1 MSQRRAL
8 ITGIAGQDGSY
19 LADLLLEKDYEVW
32 GIVRASPSARF
43 ANLAG
48 IQDRLRLVQGDLLD
62 QMTLLDAISRAEPH
76 ELYNLAATSFVPAS
90 WRQPVM
96 TAQFTAVGATSM
108 LEAIRIVD
116 ASIRVYQAS
125 SSEIFGATTDS
136 PQSETTPFR
145 PHTPY
150 GVAKLYAHLM
160 VSSYRERYGM
170 HLSSGIAYN
179 HESPRRP
186 LEFVT
191 RKVTRA
197 AAAIKLGLAEE
208 VRLGNLDAT
217 RDWGFAKDF
226 AEAMWLML
234 QQPEGDDYLIC
245 TGASRPVGEL
255 VQVAFDRAG
264 LDWEKYVVID
274 PDFVRPPDPV
284 PLVGDPTKLNERLGW
299 EPRTSF
305 EQMIGQMVDADLDK
319 LSSAG
324 QNAAR
329 EV

>member
-19 LADLLLEKDYEVW
+19 LADLLLGKDYEVW
-32 GIVRASPSARF
+32 GIVRASPSAHF
-43 ANLAG
+43 PNLIG

-234 QQPEGDDYLIC
+234 QQPEGDDYVIC

-299 EPRTSF
+299 EPQTSF
-305 EQMIGQMVDADLDK
+305 EEMIGLMVDADLDK

>member
-1 MSQRRAL
+1 VSQRRAL

-19 LADLLLEKDYEVW
+19 LADLLLGKDYEVW
-32 GIVRASPSARF
+32 GIVRASPSAHF
-43 ANLAG
+43 PNLIG

-234 QQPEGDDYLIC
+234 QQPEGDDYVIC

-305 EQMIGQMVDADLDK
+305 EEMIGLMVDADLDK

>member
-234 QQPEGDDYLIC
+234 QQPEGDDYVIC

-299 EPRTSF
+299 EPQTSF
-305 EQMIGQMVDADLDK
+305 EEMIGLMVDADLDK